1 MVSTKP
7 SRPSSPSSVEI
18 SHHRAE
24 RFYLKLVLGGLIALI
39 VAIALIRAMHG
50 GYVRWQE
57 RRLVRQAV
65 FALEHGDYRTASL
78 AARSVLDIKP
88 TSAPAARV
96 VAELAERGGDRVALE
111 WRRKIAQLE
120 PDSAEDAM
128 ALARC
133 ALQFN
138 DPATAERAL
147 ATVKES
153 SRQTA
158 GYHAVVASLA
168 QARHD
173 SAKAESEWTEA
184 VRLAPNEKSYQ
195 LQLGIARFHSP
206 DPAQHASGETMLQ
219 QLRADQNQRAAATRA
234 LIGEGTARH
243 EDSTKLLQLAHEL
256 QDYPEA
262 TPNDRILYLDFLHQL
277 GAPEFAGYLTTLEKK
292 VEANPADL
300 VILLSWMSQNN
311 LNVLALDFV
320 KSLPAGM
327 TEKWPIALVI
337 AEIYERL
344 ADWPRLEAATK
355 SANWQQF
362 DFLRHAY
369 LARALRAEDKPA
381 AAEHEWAIA
390 TKNASTDGA
399 SLLTLVKATSQW
411 KWTDETTDLLW
422 GLTKFPDKQ
431 NEALQTLYRVY
442 RTNGDSQGLYRVLA
456 RLVEI
461 DSDNLDFK
469 NNFAQLSLL
478 LEANP
483 DKARQLAAEAYQK
496 APSNAAYATT
506 YAYALLTKRDTAAAL
521 KVMSTLTP
529 EQLQDPSISA
539 YYGICLAADGNER
552 AAAFLEAGK
561 KAQLLPEEKALI
573 EKAFASLKARSEIR

>member
-7 SRPSSPSSVEI
+7 SRPSSPSGVEI

-24 RFYLKLVLGGLIALI
+24 RFYLRLFLGGLIALI

-50 GYVRWQE
+50 GYVQWQE

-78 AARSVLDIKP
+78 AARSVLDMKP

-96 VAELAERGGDRVALE
+96 LAELAERGGDRVALE

-120 PDSAEDAM
+120 PDSTDDAL
-128 ALARC
+128 AWARC

-168 QARHD
+168 QAQND

-184 VRLAPNEKSYQ
+184 VRLAPNDKTYQ
-195 LQLGIARFHSP
+195 LQLGIARIHSL
-206 DPAQHASGETMLQ
+206 DPERHASGETMLQ
-219 QLRADQNQRAAATRA
+219 QLRTDQNQRAAATRA

-243 EDSTKLLQLAHEL
+243 EDATKLLQLAHEL

-262 TPNDRILYLDFLHQL
+262 TPSDRILYLDFLHQL
-277 GAPEFAGYLTTLEKK
+277 GAPEFTSYLTTLEKK

-327 TEKWPIALVI
+327 TEKWPTALAI

-355 SANWQQF
+355 SANWQQY

-399 SLLTLVKATSQW
+399 SLLTLVKAASQW

-422 GLTKFPDKQ
+422 ALTKFPDKQ

-461 DSDNLDFK
+461 DPENLDFK

-483 DKARQLAAEAYQK
+483 DEARRLAAEAYRK
-496 APSNAAYATT
+496 VPSNAAYATT

-521 KVMSTLTP
+521 KVMSALTP

-552 AAAFLEAGK
+552 AVAFLEAGK
-561 KAQLLPEEKALI
+561 KAHLLPEEKALVD
-573 EKAFASLKARSEIR
+573 KAFTSLKARSEIR